1 MAGQFR
7 CLLWRQPL
15 EVQHARLWPLQP
27 GLAAVCDSRRYDQ
40 QHRHRWQRRGHN
52 AEQGQRRRINPVCI
66 FEHQQYRPLQSQLA
80 QAAED
85 GHHRFLAALFG

>member
-7 CLLWRQPL
+7 CLLRRQPL

-27 GLAAVCDSRRYDQ
+27 GLAGVCDSRGYDQ
-40 QHRHRWQRRGHN
+40 QQGQRRQRRGHK
-52 AEQGQRRRINPVCI
+52 AEQGQRRRINPMRI

-85 GHHRFLAALFG
+85 GHHRFLAALLG